1 MHHGLDRKYHDK
13 CLSED
18 VEQRHISYQNSS
30 FISSPIVNQES
41 SDGIPISTLMSRIRA
56 CEGTFPV
63 VSFLI
68 DHDLGVIQ
76 GSISS
81 T

>member
-1 MHHGLDRKYHDK
+1 MHYVLDRKYYDK
-13 CLSED
+13 CLSKD
-18 VEQRHISYQNSS
+18 VEQRHILYQNPS
-30 FISSPIVNQES
+30 FISSPIINQES
-41 SDGIPISTLMSRIRA
+41 FDGIPISTLMSRIRA

-68 DHDLGVIQ
+68 DHDLGMIQ